1 MKLRPTLAALGLGI
15 VLSVSSMLANAEG
28 DAKRGEKLA
37 YTCLG
42 CHGIPSY
49 KNAYPNYRVPKLGG
63 QHPAYLDAALKAYAS
78 GERSHP
84 SMYAQAAT
92 MSDQDRADIAAYL
105 TGSQPTAPAKQ
116 VVGTPPAAT
125 QVCVACHGPDGVS
138 PTPEYPVIAG
148 QYPDYMERAIRDYKS
163 GKRKNPIMAGIATGI
178 KDEDIP
184 ALAAFFARQ
193 RGVCGMDVVTKNG
206 KCQN

>member
-1 MKLRPTLAALGLGI
+1 MKLRPTLVALGLGI
-15 VLSVSSMLANAEG
+15 VLSASSTLASAEG
-28 DAKRGEKLA
+28 NAKNGAKLA

-42 CHGIPSY
+42 CHGIPNY
-49 KNAYPNYRVPKLGG
+49 KNAYPNYRVPKVGG
-63 QHPAYLDAALKAYAS
+63 QHVSYLESALKAYAS

-84 SMYAQAAT
+84 TMYAQASSLT
-92 MSDQDRADIAAYL
+92 EQDRADVAAFL
-105 TGSQPTAPAKQ
+105 AAQPVAPAKQ

-138 PTPEYPVIAG
+138 PTAEYPVIAG
-148 QYPDYMERAIRDYKS
+148 QHPDYIERALHDYKS
-163 GKRKNPIMAGIATGI
+163 GKRKNPIMSGIAAGI

-184 ALAAFFARQ
+184 ALSAFFGNQ
-193 RGVCGMDVVTKNG
+193 RGVCGMDVVHKYG